1 MHRGDARENGVGA
14 TGARENALG
23 DALAIGR
30 AFTWRVDAGGAF
42 ACAGAA
48 ADLLGAAPRSRAE
61 LDALVHEA
69 DRAAREAAI
78 AGAVAQGGAW
88 QCVYRAAATPARWIE
103 ERGRAAARGGGAPAL
118 AALGLDITD
127 RHRSEAGLEDLLRR
141 ESRARQAAELATGT
155 AEAALRALAR
165 SEAFLESIFSAMTDG
180 IVLLDAAGRVTRVN
194 PSARAMLAFGDDVTK
209 LSFAERLLHLE
220 VRDVEGR
227 MLPPEALPAVAALR
241 GELVQSVP
249 LRLRFPDGR
258 VLWATVGAAPIRA
271 PGGEVAGA
279 VLSLGDVSRLR
290 ELQEQR
296 EDLSRTI
303 AHDLRTPL
311 NVISAQAKL
320 LARRADS
327 AEAVRARADAIS
339 KCAHQMAAMLQD
351 LVESALLEAGKL
363 RLDLAPVDV
372 DALLR
377 DLRRRLAAAY
387 GDRIVVVAEPALPRL
402 LADAARLERILTNL
416 LTNACKY
423 SPTDREVTVRVAAG
437 LEELAISVEDQGAG
451 IAPCDLPRIFE
462 RWFRAG
468 ATQALEGM
476 GLGLYTTRM
485 LVEAHG
491 GHIDVTSE
499 AGRGSVFKVRLP
511 LVPPKR

>member
-1 MHRGDARENGVGA
+1 MRRGDARETDPGA
-14 TGARENALG
+14 AGGRGEALA
-23 DALAIGR
+23 DALAVGR
-30 AFTWRVDAGGAF
+30 ALAWRVDACGAF
-42 ACAGAA
+42 SCAGAA
-48 ADLLGAAPRSRAE
+48 AELLGRAPRSRAD

-69 DRAAREAAI
+69 DRAARDAAI
-78 AGAVAQGGAW
+78 ARAVALGGAW
-88 QCVYRAAATPARWIE
+88 ECVYRPAAVPGRWIE
-103 ERGRAAARGGGAPAL
+103 ERGRAAPQGGGAPAL
-118 AALGLDITD
+118 AALALDITE
-127 RHRSEAGLEDLLRR
+127 RHQIEAGLEDLLRR

-180 IVLLDAAGRVTRVN
+180 IILLDATGRVTRVN
-194 PSARAMLAFGDDVTK
+194 PSARAMLAFGDEVAT
-209 LSFAERLLHLE
+209 LSFGESVRRLE
-220 VRDVEGR
+220 IRDVEGR
-227 MLPPEALPAVAALR
+227 TLPIEALPAAAALR

-271 PGGEVAGA
+271 PGGAVAGA

-320 LARRADS
+320 LARRGDP
-327 AEAVRARADAIS
+327 AETVRARADAIS
-339 KCAHQMAAMLQD
+339 KSAHQMAAMLSD

-377 DLRRRLAAAY
+377 DLRKRLAAAY
-387 GDRIVVVAEPALPRL
+387 GDRIVVEAEPALPRP

-423 SPTDREVTVRVAAG
+423 SPTDRDVTVRVAAG
-437 LEELAISVEDQGAG
+437 LEELTITVEDQGAG
-451 IAPCDLPRIFE
+451 IASGDLPRIFE

-468 ATQALEGM
+468 AAQALEGM

-491 GHIDVTSE
+491 GQIDVTSE
-499 AGRGSVFKVRLP
+499 PGRGSVFRVRLP
-511 LVPPKR
+511 LAPAKR